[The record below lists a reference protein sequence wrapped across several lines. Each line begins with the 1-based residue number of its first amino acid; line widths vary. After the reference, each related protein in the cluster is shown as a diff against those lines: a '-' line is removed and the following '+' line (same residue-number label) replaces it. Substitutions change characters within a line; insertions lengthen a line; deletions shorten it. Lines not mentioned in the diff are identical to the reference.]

1 MDDRDGD
8 GGLELGAQL
17 DELLEEEE
25 DVDEVGRHWY
35 SLTSVRGSCF
45 EFFKI

>member
-1 MDDRDGD
+1 MGDRDLD
-8 GGLELGAQL
+8 RGLELAVQL
-17 DELLEEEE
+17 DELQEDV

-45 EFFKI
+45 EFLKI